1 MTSSDSTWTRANQIL
16 GRLALLLDEGL
27 ISQQIDEP
35 IDQAF
40 ARISVPNAPTHSHS
54 QLQTAITDLVQL
66 LYAGGATSGRQLARS
81 QARDEAITILEQAYG
96 GHAVDGYYHAVLD
109 AADPEQSGLALV
121 LARLTDLVKAR
132 RRQMY
137 MRWVAAR
144 HIDPTNWQTKRA
156 MAQVLLERCRH
167 RLPRPLR
174 DCPPEQMAD
183 HVLALMMLDLGSE
196 AQIRQL
202 LVEAT

>member
-1 MTSSDSTWTRANQIL
+1 MTSSDSTCARANRDL
-16 GRLALLLDEGL
+16 DRLALLLDEGM
-27 ISQQIDEP
+27 ISKQVDEP

-40 ARISVPNAPTHSHS
+40 SQFGEPDVPTYSHS

-66 LYAGGATSGRQLARS
+66 LYAAGAPSGRKLARS
-81 QARDEAITILEQAYG
+81 QARDEAIAILEQAYG
-96 GHAVDGYYHAVLD
+96 GHAADGYHHAVLD

-137 MRWVAAR
+137 MRWVAAH
-144 HIDPTNWQTKRA
+144 HIDPANWQTKCA

-167 RLPRPLR
+167 RLPGPLR
-174 DCPPEQMAD
+174 NCPPEQMAD
-183 HVLALMMLDLGSE
+183 HVFELLMIDLGSE
-196 AQIRQL
+196 AQVSQL
-202 LVEAT
+202 LVEVT